1 MHFNDACHG
10 LVRRANLEGFHFM
23 QYNILVRHGT
33 GRPPGQ
39 VHCRGARPV
48 PLTILS
54 PRKCARAGP
63 PPAQLARSA
72 VPCSQATFFYI
83 FLRDQYT
90 FRIHEMNKEFTEDY
104 PGRPTHAQIQAM
116 LTPEST
122 YPVVRVTTHWDYA
135 PDVSRPSYCKT
146 LQRGYCLSAGAQQS
160 TPGAA
165 PPDARCAEFSDLA
178 AVQVSLFLFEK
189 YFDWLWDPRCAES
202 QRAHYARVAAEPE
215 PHRWDAAQ
223 LEELWECSAPFTK
236 GTVLLRGSNA

>member
-1 MHFNDACHG
+1 MPLNLVFPCACAGQAPTCDAAALCCP
-10 LVRRANLEGFHFM
+10 LRVCTRAHTCT
-23 QYNILVRHGT
+23 H
-33 GRPPGQ
+33 PPRSQ
-39 VHCRGARPV
+39 V
-48 PLTILS
+48 
-54 PRKCARAGP
+54 
-63 PPAQLARSA
+63 
-72 VPCSQATFFYI
+72 TFFYN

-90 FRIHEMNKEFTEDY
+90 FRIQETCKEFTGDY

-215 PHRWDAAQ
+215 PHRWDSAQ
-223 LEELWECSAPFTK
+223 LEDLWECSAPFTK
-236 GTVLLRGSNA
+236 GTVLLSGSIA